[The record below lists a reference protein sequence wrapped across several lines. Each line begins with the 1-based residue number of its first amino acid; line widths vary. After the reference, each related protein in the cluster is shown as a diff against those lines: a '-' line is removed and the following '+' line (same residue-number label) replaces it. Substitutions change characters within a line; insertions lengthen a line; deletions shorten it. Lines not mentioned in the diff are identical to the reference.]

1 MEGMRRVGTW
11 LGLAAA
17 VFAGVAVTLWAV
29 GLTIFQPWVVFP
41 VLAAVSMVVLRMRG
55 RRMKRALGGWAA
67 GVIMCA
73 VCYLLMRA
81 PSDSTEWQLPWREA
95 PTFSLEQ
102 EGEVLRVHGVR
113 DFSYPKAVYEQER
126 YRKVS
131 AMLPQYREECYPL
144 RELCG
149 VDYADCFWDG
159 HTAVC
164 HTMLSFRFEDG
175 RHLVVSAETRLPQGV
190 EQNALGGIYKKYR
203 MLYVFGTEA
212 DIFGLRTD
220 HRHEDLYLFPMRVTR
235 EQAREML
242 LTLVRRQ
249 EQAQRDRAPY
259 NTLTDN
265 CSTGVIAALRST
277 GAVHPGPLAHML
289 NAGLAERLYCAG
301 LLEHRPGES
310 FAELRRRASCGY
322 DVSPDNRAAYSRAL
336 RQRCGV
342 AE

>member
-1 MEGMRRVGTW
+1 MRRVGTW
-11 LGLAAA
+11 LGLTAAG
-17 VFAGVAVTLWAV
+17 FAGVAVTLWAA
-29 GLTIFQPWVVFP
+29 GLMVFQPVVVLP
-41 VLAAVSMVVLRMRG
+41 VLVAVSVVVYRMRG
-55 RRMKRALGGWAA
+55 SRVKRAFGGWAA
-67 GVIMCA
+67 GVIMCV

-81 PSDSTEWQLPWREA
+81 PSDDTEWQLPWRET
-95 PTFSLEQ
+95 PEFSLEQ
-102 EGEVLRVHGVR
+102 GDEVLRVSGVR
-113 DFSYPKAVYEQER
+113 DFSYPEAEYEQER
-126 YRKVS
+126 YRKVDV
-131 AMLPQYREECYPL
+131 MLPQYREECYPL
-144 RELCG
+144 RGLCG

-164 HTMLSFRFEDG
+164 HTMLSFRFADG
-175 RHLVVSAETRLPQGV
+175 RRLVVSAETRLPQGV

-220 HRHEDLYLFPMRVTR
+220 HRHEDLYLFPMRVSP

-249 EQAQRDRAPY
+249 EAAQRERMPY

-277 GAVHPGPLAHML
+277 GAVHPGPLAHIL
-289 NAGLAERLYCAG
+289 NAGLAEQLYRAG

-322 DVSPDNRAAYSRAL
+322 DVSPNDRTNYSRAL
-336 RQRCGV
+336 RQRCGA

>member
-1 MEGMRRVGTW
+1 MTVGGF
-11 LGLAAA
+11 LG
-17 VFAGVAVTLWAV
+17 VVVTLWAV
-29 GLTIFQPWVVFP
+29 GLPVFQPWVVLP
-41 VLAAVSMVVLRMRG
+41 VVGVVGCVVWWMRG
-55 RRMKRALGGWAA
+55 SRLRRALGGWAA
-67 GVIMCA
+67 GVIMCV
-73 VCYLLMRA
+73 VCYLLMKA
-81 PSDSTEWQLPWREA
+81 PSDDTEWQMPWREA
-95 PTFSLEQ
+95 PEFSLEQ
-102 EGEVLRVHGVR
+102 GGEVLRVRGVR
-113 DFSYPKAVYEQER
+113 DFSYPKVKYEQER
-126 YRKVS
+126 YRKVDV
-131 AMLPQYREECYPL
+131 MLPQYREECYPL
-144 RELCG
+144 QELCG

-175 RHLVVSAETRLPQGV
+175 RNLVVSAETRLPQGV

-220 HRHEDLYLFPMRVTR
+220 HRHEDLYLFPMRVSR

-249 EQAQRDRAPY
+249 EEARRDRVPY

-277 GAVHPGPLAHML
+277 GAVDPGPMAHIL
-289 NAGLAERLYCAG
+289 NAGLAEQLYRAG

-310 FAELRRRASCGY
+310 FAELRRRVSCGY
-322 DVSPDNRAAYSRAL
+322 DVSPDNRASYSHAL

-342 AE
+342 TE